1 MRAVDKWDSPR
12 FLAFFVALSF
22 FRLTSRVSAR
32 PPTGNASRWALAFG
46 LITKRIL
53 ASMKTYIQLSSVH
66 RYPLPAIFQEDD
78 VRYAESLVEY
88 FLEQYTHKGD
98 VVFDPFAGFGTTLF
112 VAERMGRV
120 SYGVEINQDRVNFA
134 RRKLTNPE
142 HLIHGDARF
151 LAKVDLPEID
161 FSMTSPPYMTKD
173 NHPEFP
179 FAGYQITGEGYEEY
193 LRDIRS
199 IYEQLRA
206 RMKPTGT
213 VVLEVANLKPEKQV
227 TTLAWDVGQE
237 ISKVLRFEGEVIVCW
252 DECGYGYDHTYCLI
266 FSVP

>member
-1 MRAVDKWDSPR
+1 
-12 FLAFFVALSF
+12 
-22 FRLTSRVSAR
+22 
-32 PPTGNASRWALAFG
+32 
-46 LITKRIL
+46 
-53 ASMKTYIQLSSVH
+53 MKTYIHLASAH

-78 VRYAESLVEY
+78 VRYAESLVEH
-88 FLEQYTHKGD
+88 FLEQYTRKGD

-120 SYGVEINQDRVNFA
+120 AYGVEIDPDRLTFA
-134 RRKLTNPE
+134 RSKLTHPE
-142 HLIHGDARF
+142 NLIQGDARL
-151 LAKVDLPEID
+151 LAKMDLPEID
-161 FSMTSPPYMTKD
+161 FSMTSPPYMTKED
-173 NHPEFP
+173 HPEFP

-199 IYEQLRA
+199 VYEQLRA

-237 ISKVLRFEGEVIVCW
+237 LSKVLRFEGEVIVCC
-252 DECGYGYDHTYCLI
+252 DEAAYDYDHTYCLV
-266 FSVP
+266 FSLP